1 MPKSILKL
9 IILFLISG
17 NSLALI
23 EIGSDFSYDRDI
35 FGTNRQSKSTTRTWG
50 GTIAAHLWSTTAI
63 ELNYYDTEDTTIV
76 NETVSYTDLSISVL
90 GQQTHIESKNY
101 GIGLRQA
108 FAPRKA
114 FLVPS
119 LSLGYAKIFKKT
131 KTDYKIRN
139 DSTGVTTTSVQPTL
153 KTRDDSMFGTFSIKL
168 RLSKRISLRGSV
180 QTYIRAFDWDG
191 AKDDLRYTVGFTCLL

>member
-9 IILFLISG
+9 LFLLLISS
-17 NSLALI
+17 NSYALI
-23 EIGSDFSYDRDI
+23 EIGGDFSYDRDI
-35 FGTNRQSKSTTRTWG
+35 FGTDRQSKSTTRTWG
-50 GTIAAHLWSTTAI
+50 STIAAHLWSTTAI
-63 ELNYYDTEDTTIV
+63 ELNYYYTEDTTIV

-90 GQQTHIESKNY
+90 GQQTHIKSRNY

-119 LSLGYAKIFKKT
+119 ISLGYAKMFRET
-131 KTDYKIRN
+131 KTDYKVRN
-139 DSTGVTTTSVQPTL
+139 DATNVTTTSIQPTI

-191 AKDDLRYTVGFTCLL
+191 AKDDLKYTVGFTCLL